1 MNKQYRFIKIIVFS
15 FIFAFI
21 AQQAAADSFR
31 VKKVHIVNTNNDITK
46 NSETVRAGI
55 NEAISISIPEDRSF
69 IQGLVIKFEI
79 PEALAS
85 WRDSVACI
93 VYSSISPKPA
103 SNKIDYSGT
112 RTFVQTLPGRLSW
125 ILQIPFEENIE
136 LKTNQY
142 TTTADTIPDLND
154 NTIFIRLQP
163 VMKGIPED
171 VLNSSISATIQ
182 PIFNNKGRL
191 LIDLKTDEEQIMPC
205 SIFVDDN
212 AVPFNAENNL
222 SNCSVLLDTGIHN
235 ISIISEYYR
244 NEVRTAR
251 IDRAKDTK
259 LEIQMKSIEPT
270 IVLTAPEGA
279 SIFFDEERFTKVG
292 EEVLI
297 SEGEHKVKL
306 ILGDYEIVK
315 NLQIRKGKTYKIN
328 LSVDLQI
335 SEE

>member
-1 MNKQYRFIKIIVFS
+1 MKIHHILKSLVFS
-15 FIFAFI
+15 FLFAFI
-21 AQQAAADSFR
+21 VQNAAADSFR
-31 VKKVHIVNTNNDITK
+31 VKKVHLVNTTNDISKTGESVK
-46 NSETVRAGI
+46 LGI

-85 WRDSVACI
+85 WRDSVACT

-103 SNKIDYSGT
+103 ANKIDYSGT
-112 RTFVQTLPGRLSW
+112 RAYVQTLPGRLSW

-154 NTIFIRLQP
+154 NLIFIRLQS
-163 VMKGIPED
+163 VMKGIPEEA
-171 VLNSSISATIQ
+171 LNASISATVQ
-182 PIFNNKGRL
+182 PIFSNKGRL
-191 LIDLKTDEEQIMPC
+191 IVDLKTDEDNIMPC

-212 AVPFNAENNL
+212 AVSLNSDKNHSISSE
-222 SNCSVLLDTGIHN
+222 LLDTGIHN

-259 LEIQMKSIEPT
+259 LEITMKSIEPT

-279 SIFFDEERFTKVG
+279 SIFFDEEPFTRVG

-315 NLQIRKGKTYKIN
+315 NLQILKGKTYKIN